1 MKTSKTVHTELSNN
15 WTTIDVFDGAEKF
28 VIEMR
33 SKQELRHRIVEM
45 ALCTVVGAIFF
56 ALYFMMLR
64 DTDVV
69 ASYPEASVSVMLVC
83 FAVFLYAF
91 ATRGYKPQ
99 VGYDK
104 MENQFWMC
112 KLNSKGFARIV
123 TYFPRADVLSVF
135 VRRPEDPSK
144 DAVLSARVKGKFGP
158 VTLLCGS
165 LSDIE
170 AAHGALCEVLQK
182 APVIRPVRPVRPA
195 NFRGGRS
202 IYGRHALQA

>member
-1 MKTSKTVHTELSNN
+1 MTASPTVQTELQND
-15 WTTIDVFDGAEKF
+15 WTTLDVFDSAEKF
-28 VIEMR
+28 VIEVR
-33 SKQELRHRIVEM
+33 SQHETRHRIVEM
-45 ALCTVVGAIFF
+45 ALCTVVAAIFF
-56 ALYFMMLR
+56 ALYFVILQ
-64 DTDVV
+64 DTVVV
-69 ASYPEASVSVMLVC
+69 ADYPKASVSVLLVC

-104 MENQFWMC
+104 TENQFWMC
-112 KLNSKGFARIV
+112 KLNTKGLARIV
-123 TYFPRADVLSVF
+123 TYFPRSDVLSVF
-135 VRRPEDPSK
+135 VRRPEGPSK
-144 DAVLSARVKGKFGP
+144 EAVLSARVKGKFGP

-170 AAHGALCEVLQK
+170 AAHGALCDVLQK

-202 IYGRHALQA
+202 MYGRHALQA

>member
-1 MKTSKTVHTELSNN
+1 MTTSKTVQAERRSD

-28 VIEMR
+28 VIEVR
-33 SKQELRHRIVEM
+33 SKHEMRHRIVEM
-45 ALCTVVGAIFF
+45 ALCTVVAAIFF
-56 ALYFMMLR
+56 ALYFMILQ

-104 MENQFWMC
+104 AENQFWMC

-123 TYFPRADVLSVF
+123 TYFPRTDVQSVF

-144 DAVLSARVKGKFGP
+144 DAVLSARIKGKFGP

-170 AAHGALCEVLQK
+170 AAHGALCEVLQN
-182 APVIRPVRPVRPA
+182 APVTRHVRPVRPT

-202 IYGRHALQA
+202 MYGRDALQA